1 MGARE
6 PMCWCVNPGVAGG
19 RPGGEELSLVGD
31 GGVLRRVLGGDCCCS
46 CDRLQMG
53 GGGGRSFPKGGEA
66 VRQSRGPEQAS
77 VRMEPINQC
86 SPAASH

>member
-53 GGGGRSFPKGGEA
+53 GGGDPSPRAAKQFDRA
-66 VRQSRGPEQAS
+66 VGLNRRRQDGA
-77 VRMEPINQC
+77 N
-86 SPAASH
+86 